1 MEAIFRVDGGRV
13 EVSPNAA
20 GPWDPRMQH
29 GSAPAGLAVWA
40 AEAIPTPV
48 PMRVARVTVDLMRPV
63 PLAPLTLETEVLRE
77 GRKIQLCA
85 VRVRADGVLT
95 VSATVLRVKLTAET
109 MPPDVGGPAVTLP
122 GPDESPED
130 PAQFSNSPF
139 VMGMQLRAARGTFG
153 VRGPGAIWYR
163 VKRPFVEGAAV
174 SQAMRAV
181 IAADFC
187 NGTSAALDFRDWTFL
202 NADLTVSMTREP
214 VGEWILL
221 DAESWIGPEGAGLAM
236 ARLADTNWLFRPL
249 RAESRHREEMRWAQ
263 SKPSLP
269 MTGGCSCG
277 AIRYEITSFPLLA
290 LHLQLHR
297 TARPRPAAPSRSTC
311 RSRPRAFASR
321 KGEPKGWHHL
331 LAIGRRGLFVV
342 LRRLR
347 RAHLWLAQEPAGL
360 RSTSAPARS
369 TTPNG

>member
-48 PMRVARVTVDLMRPV
+48 PMRVARVTVDLMRPA

-85 VRVRADGVLT
+85 VRIRADGVLT
-95 VSATVLRVKLTAET
+95 VSATVLKVKLQTEQLPA
-109 MPPDVGGPAVTLP
+109 DVGGPKVSLP
-122 GPDESPED
+122 GPHESPQD
-130 PAQFSNSPF
+130 PAQFTNSPF

-153 VRGPGAIWYR
+153 VCGPGAIWYR
-163 VKRPFVEGAAV
+163 VQRPFVEGAAV

-221 DAESWIGPEGAGLAM
+221 NAESWIGPEGAGLAM
-236 ARLADTNWLFRPL
+236 ARLADANGYFGRCV
-249 RAESRHREEMRWAQ
+249 Q
-263 SKPSLP
+263 SLVV
-269 MTGGCSCG
+269 
-277 AIRYEITSFPLLA
+277 E
-290 LHLQLHR
+290 
-297 TARPRPAAPSRSTC
+297 
-311 RSRPRAFASR
+311 
-321 KGEPKGWHHL
+321 
-331 LAIGRRGLFVV
+331 RR
-342 LRRLR
+342 
-347 RAHLWLAQEPAGL
+347 
-360 RSTSAPARS
+360 
-369 TTPNG
+369 